1 MVLFPFLLPTI
12 TCPQSTTQVLW
23 EVRLPAF
30 LEMRAPVPIC
40 KWLHAVLRRGA
51 PPLLGRWGAL
61 PGTPTTGN
69 FPLAPHPFHVQVTVT
84 LSPHL
89 LAPLCSWFFTR
100 FLCNPE
106 QSLGNGK
113 PEAALLHGSL
123 CWGHWS
129 ILNLA
134 LTLLAA
140 SLTGPDPQAHLPFQ
154 HWHSPNP
161 QLGSAAVQN
170 WGWCFS

>member
-1 MVLFPFLLPTI
+1 
-12 TCPQSTTQVLW
+12 
-23 EVRLPAF
+23 
-30 LEMRAPVPIC
+30 MRAPVPIC

-134 LTLLAA
+134 LGWLHPSLALTHRLTFPSSTGTHQTPSSAQQQSKTGGASSPEAYEMFVSLGPHLLTW
-140 SLTGPDPQAHLPFQ
+140 L
-154 HWHSPNP
+154 
-161 QLGSAAVQN
+161 QLR
-170 WGWCFS
+170 

>member
-1 MVLFPFLLPTI
+1 M
-12 TCPQSTTQVLW
+12 
-23 EVRLPAF
+23 
-30 LEMRAPVPIC
+30 
-40 KWLHAVLRRGA
+40 
-51 PPLLGRWGAL
+51 
-61 PGTPTTGN
+61 
-69 FPLAPHPFHVQVTVT
+69 QVTVT

-89 LAPLCSWFFTR
+89 LAPLCSWFLTR

-123 CWGHWS
+123 RWGHWS

-134 LTLLAA
+134 LTLLAV

-161 QLGSAAVQN
+161 QLSSAAVQN
-170 WGWCFS
+170 WGCFFS